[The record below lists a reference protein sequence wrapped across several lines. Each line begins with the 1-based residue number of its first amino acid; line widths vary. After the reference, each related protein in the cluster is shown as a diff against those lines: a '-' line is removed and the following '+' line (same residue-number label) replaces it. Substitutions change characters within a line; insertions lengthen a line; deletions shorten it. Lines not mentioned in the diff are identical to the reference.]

1 MPVQVRRAWLSL
13 GLAFALLL
21 AAILSEPAWGHAAH
35 APEES
40 PAPTPGESPPASA
53 PLQPTRLELVAPDRA
68 ELGKELVL
76 RARLTRR
83 DGKPIEGALI
93 RFTARSFWGINYL
106 EGEVTLGEART
117 DPSGV
122 AVLATEPRSAGALT
136 LKAAFP
142 GSPSLAPS
150 AAEVS
155 VAVTGD
161 AQLVTPSAGLRLPL
175 VGVWMLQAVLALV
188 WGLYSFAVSRIMTVA
203 RTGAALARPG
213 ALAKPSLPFP
223 QRREFLGR
231 LAAALGLQ
239 AGVAAMGSGLITVVA
254 RSPRTHSNLASA
266 SQLRGY
272 RRTPLPRVRRGL
284 PISPLPPVLQRKV
297 TFKADVEPI
306 LRAKAGPHVFL
317 PKNSPPPGGVRL
329 DSYEEIMAKPGLVVP
344 GKPEESTL
352 VLALLDPAMRMP
364 PSGPTLDD
372 EEIRIIVSWVAQGAP
387 RA

>member
-1 MPVQVRRAWLSL
+1 MGFEVRRAWLSL
-13 GLAFALLL
+13 ALAFALLL
-21 AAILSEPAWGHAAH
+21 APILSEPAWGHAAH

-40 PAPTPGESPPASA
+40 PTPTASESPPARP
-53 PLQPTRLELVAPDRA
+53 PLEPTRLELAAPDRA

-76 RARLTRR
+76 RARLTRS
-83 DGKPIEGALI
+83 DGKPVEGALI
-93 RFTARSFWGINYL
+93 RFTARAFWGINYL

-117 DPSGV
+117 DPSGI
-122 AVLATEPRSAGALT
+122 AVLAAEPRSAGALS

-150 AAEVS
+150 AAEAS

-161 AQLVTPSAGLRLPL
+161 AQLVTPSVGLRVPL
-175 VGVWMLQAVLALV
+175 VGIWMLQAVLALV
-188 WGLYSFAVSRIMTVA
+188 WGLYSFAVSRILTVA
-203 RTGAALARPG
+203 RTGAALARPEAG
-213 ALAKPSLPFP
+213 KPGLAFP
-223 QRREFLGR
+223 ERREILGR

-239 AGVAAMGSGLITVVA
+239 AGVAAMGSGLITLMP
-254 RSPRTHSNLASA
+254 RSPRTHLNLASP

-284 PISPLPPVLQRKV
+284 PISPLPPVLERKV

-344 GKPEESTL
+344 GKPEESML

-364 PSGPTLDD
+364 PSGPTLEDD
-372 EEIRIIVSWVAQGAP
+372 EIRIIVSWVAQGAP